1 MVSGGRMEPK
11 WKQLTGC
18 GFLLKEKQPSES
30 PHSYNH
36 RIPKGVVPKTHLV
49 LFIISLFFLPLPS
62 PRRRKREAIPM
73 SNMWSGYKKE
83 ELLEAAYG
91 DPHRLKKSSVSP
103 LSIPV
108 CSQGHSQAR
117 ANFLGPVPPQCS
129 LSAQKSPGR

>member
-30 PHSYNH
+30 PHSYNR

-108 CSQGHSQAR
+108 CSQGQSQIPHEGKPFVETWLGV
-117 ANFLGPVPPQCS
+117 FLS
-129 LSAQKSPGR
+129 STR